1 MNVAL
6 NIAMNVTML
15 STAAVA
21 VSVVYVMGVVVRHTT
36 IITPAER
43 FWEVRRE
50 SVFAPVTPKFPHPP
64 FPEGQKV
71 VKGEAQA
78 TLRRSSGKLL
88 SQAID

>member
-1 MNVAL
+1 MNFT
-6 NIAMNVTML
+6 MNVTMPI
-15 STAAVA
+15 TAAVA
-21 VSVVYVMGVVVRHTT
+21 VSVVSVMGVVVRHTT
-36 IITPAER
+36 IITPAEH
-43 FWEVRRE
+43 FWEVRSE

-88 SQAID
+88 PQAID